1 VITTPATLV
10 AELGLPTALVAPAMR
25 ADGAFALRVP
35 RSFMARMRPGDAADP
50 LLRQVLPQAAEL
62 AAAPAGYGPDPLAE
76 RAATRTSALLHK
88 YHGRAL
94 IITTGACA
102 VHCRYCFRREF
113 PYSEQ
118 RDAGTRFSA
127 ALAEI
132 AADDTLEEIIL
143 SGGDPLSLSNARLEA
158 LTRALS
164 AIAHVR
170 RLRVHTRTPV
180 VLPARVDAGLTDWLG
195 SLTLPTTVVLH
206 TNHARELNGEVAA
219 ACARLRAS
227 GVTLLNQSV
236 LLRGINDDSALL
248 AQLSQRLFECG
259 VLPYYLHL
267 LDRVRG
273 AQHFAVS
280 ERRARRIAA
289 ELAARLPGYLVPRL
303 ARELPDAPGKVILA
317 PGPQRARRSRSQ
329 CASAATIASTPSHSC
344 SAVETSCNTPVA

>member
-1 VITTPATLV
+1 
-10 AELGLPTALVAPAMR
+10 
-25 ADGAFALRVP
+25 
-35 RSFMARMRPGDAADP
+35 
-50 LLRQVLPQAAEL
+50 
-62 AAAPAGYGPDPLAE
+62 
-76 RAATRTSALLHK
+76 
-88 YHGRAL
+88 
-94 IITTGACA
+94 
-102 VHCRYCFRREF
+102 
-113 PYSEQ
+113 
-118 RDAGTRFSA
+118 
-127 ALAEI
+127 
-132 AADDTLEEIIL
+132 
-143 SGGDPLSLSNARLEA
+143 
-158 LTRALS
+158 
-164 AIAHVR
+164 
-170 RLRVHTRTPV
+170 V
-180 VLPARVDAGLTDWLG
+180 VLPARGDAGLTDWLG